1 MEFRPKNCSFLQK
14 NKMQPKK
21 QNKPN
26 SSPSGVPNV
35 RGGWVESDV
44 WDKVPKKMFFF
55 TPSLIYCIKGISS
68 IVLVWWK
75 SNAQAASVCPCLDLA
90 PLVVP
95 GSGHLQPSLIKFSRF
110 DFFEMY
116 LVFRGQKLLQHWK
129 PLFSTQLIEVSW
141 KCGKTHE
148 VWDRAGLSDGCH

>member
-1 MEFRPKNCSFLQK
+1 MGGGPESQTNTWNFVRKIAHFFKKIKCSPKSKTNPTLHLVESQTCA
-14 NKMQPKK
+14 
-21 QNKPN
+21 
-26 SSPSGVPNV
+26 V
-35 RGGWVESDV
+35 GGWSPMFGT
-44 WDKVPKKMFFF
+44 KSQKGCFFF

-110 DFFEMY
+110 DFFKMY
-116 LVFRGQKLLQHWK
+116 LVFRGQKFLQHWK
-129 PLFSTQLIEVSW
+129 PLFSTQLIEVS
-141 KCGKTHE
+141 
-148 VWDRAGLSDGCH
+148 